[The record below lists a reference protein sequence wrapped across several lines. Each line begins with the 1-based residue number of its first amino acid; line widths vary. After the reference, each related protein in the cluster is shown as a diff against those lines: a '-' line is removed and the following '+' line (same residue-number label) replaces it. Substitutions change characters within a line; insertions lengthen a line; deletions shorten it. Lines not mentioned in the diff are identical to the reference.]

1 MQSIS
6 YHSLYLISQAAQ
18 GGQSLVLRESDRSMN
33 RKTRQKRRAYDDCS
47 ARHHSAKKLSLEAN
61 RDMKGKRHQDTDL
74 RAKVTGRS
82 RTYAPTFWHG
92 TILCD
97 NKIRAP
103 TPHRGSGVDETQDE
117 FSDSLVS
124 AQPEA

>member
-1 MQSIS
+1 M
-6 YHSLYLISQAAQ
+6 ISQAAQ

-47 ARHHSAKKLSLEAN
+47 AQHYSAKKLSLGAN

-74 RAKVTGRS
+74 RAKVTGKS
-82 RTYAPTFWHG
+82 RTYTPTFQHG

-103 TPHRGSGVDETQDE
+103 TPYRGSGVDETQDE
-117 FSDSLVS
+117 FSDSSVS
-124 AQPEA
+124 AQSEA